1 MVVDNFIHSNI
12 STAVDTQKAVPGS
25 IVVVGNSFRELRENF
40 GCNNY
45 VVLYDVLS
53 NSHRDR
59 YIVGDY
65 TTQIAYNL
73 CYVVSNPE
81 LMLLYDEYTRMSYS
95 EMRSSLIDRL
105 TKLYSKT
112 GYTYDWSSVEKLSE
126 IPKILDNLRD
136 CWSDVVVYDKEDIL
150 SDLFEVYFEY
160 QVEWL
165 EKKCNNELLL
175 LQQQLACYN
184 MCCRLSDGFDASVW
198 LSEITTMI
206 TEIAQVKDEYNF
218 EWFK

>member
-1 MVVDNFIHSNI
+1 MIVDNFIYSNI
-12 STAVDTQKAVPGS
+12 STAVDIQKAVPGS
-25 IVVVGNSFRELRENF
+25 IVVTGNSLKELRENF

-45 VVLYDVLS
+45 VVLYDVLD

-59 YIVGDY
+59 YIVGGY
-65 TTQIAYNL
+65 TTQIAYSL

-136 CWSDVVVYDKEDIL
+136 CWSDAVVYDKEDIL